1 MTSTPSSLSSAA
13 RTFRGTASALAG
25 VVLLLATACDK
36 EKAAAPAP
44 LVVEVVTVA
53 QRDVPIYM
61 EWIGSLEGDVNAVI
75 RPQVTGYLIRQK
87 YREGDL
93 VKQGQALFEIDPRT
107 FEAAVDEAKGQVA
120 KAAAQYETT
129 RANLARVKP
138 LAAVNAVSQKDLDDS
153 TGANLSAKAQLDA
166 AEASLRTA
174 KLNLGFTKIASPVTG
189 IAGIAKA
196 QIGDL
201 LSPSMPTELTTVS
214 NVDPIKVYFNISE
227 REYLKVATA
236 AAAAGKKTEHV
247 PLELF
252 LVDGSLYPYPGQTSV
267 LNRQVDVSTGTFKVA
282 ALFPNPNNLLRPGQY
297 GKIRATMAVDKGAL
311 LVPQR
316 AVTEIQGKYL
326 VAVVGAENK
335 VDIRPVTVGER
346 IGSDWIVSKGLQ
358 AGEQVIAEGTQKVR
372 AGMTVNPK
380 PFVLEAPVA
389 GTPASAG
396 EKPSGQPTGKPGDKP
411 ATPAPASK
419 G

>member
-1 MTSTPSSLSSAA
+1 MTLTFSPYAAA
-13 RTFRGTASALAG
+13 RHRFVHAAAGLAG
-25 VVLLLATACDK
+25 ALLLLAAGCDK
-36 EKAAAPAP
+36 QQAAPPAP
-44 LVVEVVTVA
+44 PVVQVVSVA

-61 EWIGSLEGDVNAVI
+61 EWIGSLDGDVNAVI
-75 RPQVTGYLIRQK
+75 RPQVTGYLIKQN

-93 VKQGQALFEIDPRT
+93 VKKGQALFEIDPRT
-107 FEAAVDEAKGQVA
+107 FQAAVEEAKGLRAQQVA
-120 KAAAQYETT
+120 RYDTT
-129 RANLARVKP
+129 RANLARIKP
-138 LAAVNAVSQKDLDDS
+138 LAAMNAVSQKDLDDA
-153 TGANLSAKAQLDA
+153 TGSDLSAKAALEA
-166 AEASLRTA
+166 AEASLQTA

-227 REYLKVATA
+227 REYLRVA
-236 AAAAGKKTEHV
+236 AAAKAAGKKPEHV

-252 LVDGSLYPYPGQTSV
+252 LVDGSLYPFPGQTSV

-282 ALFPNPNNLLRPGQY
+282 ALFPNPQNLLRPGQY
-297 GKIRATMAVDKGAL
+297 GRVRATMAMEKGAL

-316 AVTEIQGKYL
+316 AVTEVQGRYL
-326 VAVVGAENK
+326 VAVVGADNK
-335 VDIRPVTVGER
+335 VDIRPVAVGER
-346 IGSDWIVSKGLQ
+346 IGSDWIISKGLQ

-372 AGMTVNPK
+372 AGMTVGPK
-380 PFVLEAPVA
+380 PFVFEAPAA
-389 GTPASAG
+389 GTPAAAT
-396 EKPSGQPTGKPGDKP
+396 EKPGDKP
-411 ATPAPASK
+411 AAQPADKPAAPASK